1 MFRNKLFHLPNDSE
15 FPGNMKKNFLMLAG
29 PALIS
34 ALLLRLSFPKPSL
47 YPLAFFALVPFF
59 FTLMHL
65 ERPLDGLLCGAIFGI
80 AFHYSN
86 IFWLNTLS
94 AYNSFI
100 YIGIALLG
108 IYLGLYGALFGWLS
122 VLLKKGLRRITFL
135 LFASLWVSVEYL
147 RNVGQLSFPWSYL
160 SATQAHNLPLIQI
173 CDITGVWGVSF
184 LLAIINAALADFF
197 LSLKTRHSLR
207 EGLTPPAVA
216 LTLLVVTL
224 FYGAIRLKHDFKGE
238 YELRVALLQPD
249 IPQKMKFAGYAGTDV
264 ETKSIPPR
272 IDAINFEMLKN
283 IQTGGADLVILP
295 ESATITPYFGLQKE
309 LLSKIGAEA
318 QRISAGIFI
327 GANRE
332 VFFDE
337 SGHEV
342 GPAEKIASV
351 EAYNSAWYFLP
362 NSNLFPRT
370 YDKIHLVPFGE
381 YLPYFDLIPGFQRII
396 VQTGSFMKG
405 KNYTLFPIEAHGQKF
420 LFGSV
425 ICFESSF
432 GWLLR
437 RLAGLGADFLVI
449 ITNDG
454 WYEDSAGPYQHY
466 DLSIFRA
473 IETRRYVLR
482 SANRGISAIIEPTGY
497 VANHTSLNRRET
509 LTGSIYPRPSDTVY
523 KSIGDLSVL
532 PYFALPL
539 YNILNLIKRK
549 KRGKPA

>member
-1 MFRNKLFHLPNDSE
+1 MKRNFW
-15 FPGNMKKNFLMLAG
+15 MLAG

-47 YPLAFFALVPFF
+47 YPLTFFALVPFF
-59 FTLMHL
+59 SALMRL
-65 ERPLDGLLCGAIFGI
+65 ERPRDGLLCGAIFGI

-86 IFWLNTLS
+86 IFWLNTIS
-94 AYNSFI
+94 TYNPFI
-100 YIGIALLG
+100 YIGIALVGL
-108 IYLGLYGALFGWLS
+108 YLGLYGALFGW
-122 VLLKKGLRRITFL
+122 VTILLKKGLRRITFL

-197 LSLKTRHSLR
+197 LSLKAHRSLK
-207 EGLTPPAVA
+207 ESLTSPAVA
-216 LTLLVVTL
+216 LALLILTLL
-224 FYGAIRLKHDFKGE
+224 YGAMCLKHDFKGR
-238 YELRVALLQPD
+238 YEMRVALLQPD
-249 IPQKMKFAGYAGTDV
+249 IYQKMKFAGYAGTDV
-264 ETKSIPPR
+264 ETKSIPPV
-272 IDAINFEMLKN
+272 IDAINFGMLKN
-283 IQTGGADLVILP
+283 IQTGSADLVILP

-309 LLSKIGAEA
+309 LLSKLGSEA
-318 QRISAGIFI
+318 QRISAGIFL

-337 SGHEV
+337 AGREV
-342 GPAEKIASV
+342 GPTDKIAPAG
-351 EAYNSAWYFLP
+351 AYNSAWHFLP
-362 NSNLFPRT
+362 NGKLFPRT
-370 YDKIHLVPFGE
+370 YDKMHLVPFGE
-381 YLPYFDLIPGFQRII
+381 HLPYFDLIPGFQRII
-396 VQTGSFMKG
+396 VQAGSFMKG
-405 KNYTLFPIEAHGQKF
+405 KSYTLFPVEAHGQKF

-437 RLAGLGADFLVI
+437 RFAGRGADFLVI

-482 SANRGISAIIEPTGY
+482 SANRGISAIIEPTGH

-509 LTGSIYPRPSDTVY
+509 LAGSIYPRSSTTVY

-539 YNILNLIKRK
+539 YKILNLIKRK
-549 KRGKPA
+549 KRGKPG